1 MISSVEPAC
10 LKLSESGEL
19 ATDDDGIAI
28 RGLLVRHLVLP
39 ENIGGAGGIEAPD
52 VNPCRYMDVMKT
64 AIRAAI
70 LFIGLTFA
78 WDIDSMEREQGI
90 DLPEP
95 LADGNVSVEA
105 AIHERRSLREF
116 SKRSLTLAS
125 VAQLLWAT
133 QGVTSRDG
141 GRAAQNVYLQAAA
154 LGLGTVIVGAF
165 EDTEVQEVLG
175 LPADHAPLAL
185 MPVGH
190 PR

>member
-1 MISSVEPAC
+1 
-10 LKLSESGEL
+10 
-19 ATDDDGIAI
+19 
-28 RGLLVRHLVLP
+28 
-39 ENIGGAGGIEAPD
+39 
-52 VNPCRYMDVMKT
+52 MDVMKT

-105 AIHERRSLREF
+105 AIHERRSVREF

-125 VAQLLWAT
+125 VAQLLWAA